1 MELDSP
7 ASELNH
13 WGFTLHFGIAGF
25 GIGRDSRAGLGH
37 FCSSAQGLQTA
48 RDLGCG
54 VGVVLPTRGAFPP
67 RLNSLVANSLSL
79 RGKTTAL
86 FYFNVLAAPRTC
98 RSFRARD
105 GTRTAAVTTLDP

>member
-37 FCSSAQGLQTA
+37 FCSSALGLQTA
-48 RDLGCG
+48 RDMGCG
-54 VGVVLPTRGAFPP
+54 VGGGATHQ
-67 RLNSLVANSLSL
+67 RCISLEA
-79 RGKTTAL
+79 KL
-86 FYFNVLAAPRTC
+86 F
-98 RSFRARD
+98 
-105 GTRTAAVTTLDP
+105 GG